1 MLEHRIRIAIL
12 LLASSRRCLAED
24 LPRTD
29 VVRTASGPV
38 RGVIKETVWNSVEY
52 SAFLGIPYA
61 EPPLANLRFK
71 PPVPISPWNEVLDAV
86 EEGNACPQIDFFTAR
101 YTGNEDCLYLNVFT
115 RHAKVR
121 RRAAASIFESSRNL
135 RRRRKF
141 RNGTGPRP
149 VMVWIY
155 GGAYLAGYSNASFY
169 GPDFFLEEDV
179 VFVSFNYRIG
189 ALGFLSLDHPDAL
202 GNAGLKD
209 QHLVLQWVQKNIA
222 AFGGNPREV
231 TIFGESA
238 GAASVGFHILSERS
252 IGLFHRSIGMSGTPL
267 CQWAYH
273 TPAEAYRSAAEL
285 AQLLGKA
292 EITKSGLLELL
303 RDVPADALVNQA
315 MKLNL
320 NDLLPFRPTIEDPAV
335 ATDDSAF
342 MTECPIRKYLTGNF
356 TQHPMMMGRTHD
368 EALFFLDD
376 YVGSPSDRAKTM
388 SKWLGQVTNIDE
400 ILTDRISD
408 AMAFNLDQTSPEF
421 LEQILTMLT
430 DVFFTAP
437 IDLTQRI
444 VSRWNSG
451 YPIYYYRLSYTS
463 TYSVHSLVGQTVK
476 GTSHVDDIGDLFN
489 VASLNAPTDPKHPF
503 NIFRRKMVR
512 LWTNF
517 AKQGDPTPKV
527 SSRRSGEEFD
537 VIWTDSTES
546 GMQLDI
552 KEESVMRPRLVDY
565 VAQTYEE
572 ALFARLPFQSACIDL
587 SLIPLGI
594 FKLQL

>member
-368 EALFFLDD
+368 EALFFLD
-376 YVGSPSDRAKTM
+376 
-388 SKWLGQVTNIDE
+388 
-400 ILTDRISD
+400 
-408 AMAFNLDQTSPEF
+408 
-421 LEQILTMLT
+421 
-430 DVFFTAP
+430 
-437 IDLTQRI
+437 
-444 VSRWNSG
+444 
-451 YPIYYYRLSYTS
+451 
-463 TYSVHSLVGQTVK
+463 